1 MSPPGLFDRAV
12 RAPFLALLHI
22 YRVVISP
29 ALGPACR
36 FEPSCSAYAQE
47 AIRRF
52 GVIKGCYLA
61 LRRLLR
67 CHPFV
72 RGGFDPVPSALP
84 PTRGPR

>member
-1 MSPPGLFDRAV
+1 MNPTLLDRVV
-12 RAPFLALLHI
+12 RAPFLALLRV
-22 YRVVISP
+22 YRVAISP

-36 FEPSCSAYAQE
+36 FEPSCSVYAQE
-47 AIRRF
+47 AIHRF

-84 PTRGPR
+84 RPRGPR

>member
-1 MSPPGLFDRAV
+1 MTPTLLDRVV
-12 RAPFLALLHI
+12 RAPFLALLRI
-22 YRVVISP
+22 YRAVISP

-36 FEPSCSAYAQE
+36 FEPSCSVYAQE

-52 GVIKGCYLA
+52 GVVKGCYLA

-84 PTRGPR
+84 RPRGPR